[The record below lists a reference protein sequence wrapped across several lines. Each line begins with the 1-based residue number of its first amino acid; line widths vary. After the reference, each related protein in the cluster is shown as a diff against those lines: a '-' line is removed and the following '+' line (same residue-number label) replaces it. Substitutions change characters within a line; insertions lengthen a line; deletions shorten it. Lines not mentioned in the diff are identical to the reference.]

1 TLPARTVCVAAGTG
15 PNTTVEK
22 EAPGRFE
29 VDPEHSAF
37 SSFRIENGK
46 LVPAEVTDDLTGA
59 IGFFTSHSSGGRYVS
74 FFGDNHPAYAGSVV
88 KAMASAKDGYP
99 HVVGLFPELAT
110 LDAAEQPARDRRLA
124 DLFARL
130 DAELLAH
137 VVAVNRLTQTIVEV
151 VVHAPLA
158 ARKF

>member
-1 TLPARTVCVAAGTG
+1 
-15 PNTTVEK
+15 EK
-22 EAPGRFE
+22 ELPGSFE
-29 VDPEHSAF
+29 IDPQHH
-37 SSFRIENGK
+37 SFRCFRDEDGK
-46 LVPAEVTDDLTGA
+46 LVPAEVNDDLSGEA
-59 IGFFTSHSSGGRYVS
+59 GFFTSYEKDGRRVS
-74 FFGDNHPAYAGSVV
+74 FFGDNHPHYAGSVV